1 MAELSTAILSAL
13 SQTFQPDIK
22 RQWNRICP
30 LLGAL
35 SASGSMGEA
44 KGKNVA
50 FDVEFTGA
58 TAGTVAEGAD
68 IAAGEYNSDINVPAV
83 FNYAT
88 YRSSF
93 QISEQEVDMAR
104 SSLGTADA
112 LMNVFGERIL
122 GCSQQLARA
131 IETDCLTGTGVDS
144 NGNPTIV
151 GIFGGALSASGA
163 YGGLNPATYSEWGS
177 NVLANGGTLRTL
189 SPDLM
194 AQADGLIYTAST
206 LPWNVMLSSVGVARR
221 YESMFT
227 TGAYQGTQQ
236 SLVRMMD
243 NGTSPQYGMGIP
255 NDGQMQWSDLYYKGK
270 RVVRDPVSPANKIAF
285 LNTDLIKVKYLPHVP
300 TKNEIELFDM
310 LGLVG
315 QTGAG
320 SGGQGPIQA
329 TSIPVRLVEIA
340 KTGDSHKISM
350 RVTLAMAVTRRN
362 ACALLQDVQ
371 E

>member
-1 MAELSTAILSAL
+1 MAEISTAVLSAL
-13 SQTFQPDIK
+13 AQIFQPQIEK
-22 RQWNRICP
+22 QWNRVCP
-30 LLGAL
+30 LLGLL
-35 SASGSMGEA
+35 SASGSMGESR
-44 KGKNVA
+44 GKNVA

-58 TAGTVAEGAD
+58 TAGTVAEGSD
-68 IAAGEYNSDINVPAV
+68 VAAGEYNSDINVPAI
-83 FNYAT
+83 FSYAT

-104 SSLGTADA
+104 TSIGTADA
-112 LMNVFGERIL
+112 IMNIFQDRIL
-122 GCSQQLARA
+122 GCSAQLARA
-131 IETDCLTGTGVDS
+131 IETDCLTGTGVDA
-144 NGNPTIV
+144 NGNPTII

-194 AQADGLIYTAST
+194 AQADGLIYTASSI
-206 LPWNVMLSSVGVARR
+206 PWNCMLSSVGVARR

-227 TGAYQGTQQ
+227 TGAFQGTQQ
-236 SLVRMMD
+236 SLVRMND
-243 NGTSPQYGMGIP
+243 NPNAPVYGMGIP
-255 NDGQMQWSDLYYKGK
+255 NDSQMQWSDLYYKGK

-320 SGGQGPIQA
+320 SSTAPLQA

-362 ACALLQDVQ
+362 ACALVQDIQ

>member
-13 SQTFQPDIK
+13 SQTFAPDIK

-30 LLGAL
+30 LLGML
-35 SASGSMGEA
+35 NASGSMGQA
-44 KGKNVA
+44 QGKNVA

-58 TAGTVAEGAD
+58 TAGTVAEGSDVAST
-68 IAAGEYNSDINVPAV
+68 EYNSDINVPAV

-104 SSLGTADA
+104 SSIGTADA

-144 NGNPTIV
+144 NGNPAIV

-163 YGGLNPATYSEWGS
+163 YGGLNPATYSEWAS
-177 NVLANGGTLRTL
+177 NVVANGGVNRALT
-189 SPDLM
+189 PDLL
-194 AQADGLIYTAST
+194 AQADGLIYTASAQ
-206 LPWNVMLSSVGVARR
+206 PWNLVMTSVGVARK
-221 YESMFT
+221 YESFFT
-227 TGAYQGTQQ
+227 TGNAFGTQQ
-236 SLVRMMD
+236 PLVRMND
-243 NGTSPQYGMGIP
+243 NAGMPQYGMGVP
-255 NDGQMQWSDLYYKGK
+255 NGDQMQMDSLYYKGK
-270 RVVRDPVSPANKIAF
+270 TVLRNPVAPTGKLAF
-285 LNTDLIKVKYLPHVP
+285 LNTEHIKVKYLPHVP
-300 TKNEIELFDM
+300 TRAEIEFFDSI
-310 LGLVG
+310 GLQG
-315 QTGAG
+315 S
-320 SGGQGPIQA
+320 SGGNSPIQA
-329 TSIPVRLVEIA
+329 TGIPVRLVEIA

-362 ACALLQDVQ
+362 ACAVVQDLL
-371 E
+371 ES